1 MENWKKISKKSMPTK
16 TFLPGCR
23 ITYHPIYDNGDTTT
37 HSWVQTNSMDEL
49 FKSQEQFIKAL
60 QIVFENDIREV
71 WTNENL
77 ELVNNIRI
85 SIGLNKIEEE
95 NK

>member
-1 MENWKKISKKSMPTK
+1 MPTK

-23 ITYHPIYDNGDTTT
+23 ITYHPIYDSGDTTS
-37 HSWVQTNSMDEL
+37 HVWVRTDSMEEL
-49 FKSQEQFIKAL
+49 AKSQEQFIKAL
-60 QIVFENDIREV
+60 QIVFENGIREV
-71 WTNENL
+71 WQGDNL
-77 ELVNNIRI
+77 ELVNNIRL

>member
-1 MENWKKISKKSMPTK
+1 MPTK

-23 ITYHPIYDNGDTTT
+23 ITYHPIFNEGDTLT
-37 HSWVQTNSMDEL
+37 HSWVRTDSMDEL
-49 FKSQEQFIKAL
+49 FKSQEQLIKAL
-60 QIVFENDIREV
+60 QLVFENGIREV
-71 WTNENL
+71 WTSENL

>member
-1 MENWKKISKKSMPTK
+1 MSTK
-16 TFLPGCR
+16 TFLPGNR
-23 ITYHPIYDNGDTTT
+23 VTFHPLYSDGGEHLWVRQDTI
-37 HSWVQTNSMDEL
+37 NEL
-49 FKSQEQFIKAL
+49 EKNQSQFIKAL
-60 QIVFENDIREV
+60 QIVFEQGL
-71 WTNENL
+71 NEEWENANL

>member
-1 MENWKKISKKSMPTK
+1 LNEEWEN
-16 TFLPGCR
+16 
-23 ITYHPIYDNGDTTT
+23 
-37 HSWVQTNSMDEL
+37 
-49 FKSQEQFIKAL
+49 A
-60 QIVFENDIREV
+60 
-71 WTNENL
+71 NL